1 MKRYLL
7 LTFLILL
14 LTSTTS
20 NGAEVIKEPSDL
32 ETLFNESFYESPTSF
47 AMPKIEEVKG
57 YSNGEEIK
65 SNSSQVEV
73 IEGSNVKPV
82 RGMPLFK
89 KTRIKIT
96 NKLREK
102 RYKETMEEIERA
114 KQVQEKEEAEE
125 IKKLNKELN
134 IKIDEPEIKENISE
148 EASNDENNK
157 TLELEGG
164 VKEHVTSNDVMLDA
178 EKIDYNDKTMDITAT
193 GSPILVFPPQNV
205 TVKADKMVYNN
216 ASNILKAYGKVEVIR
231 DGKSAF
237 GDYLQINM
245 NEEDAFM
252 DNTRAKASMLTVN
265 AKRSEMKDDKLILHD
280 GKMSSDESYILNFH
294 TRMIGGNHFN
304 NMLIDDDDKS
314 TLSEET
320 GQTAIHIK
328 AKDIYIN
335 AKRDHDV
342 ITLKKAR
349 INYGD
354 INLLNWPSITIHTN
368 KKHQFFDANYP
379 ELGSRGRLGMFAGPG
394 FVFDTPLQGGS
405 TLKVLPIINNDRG
418 IGFGGMLK
426 YRSATNYT
434 DMAYGSSS
442 QVFVLKG
449 RQYFDDK
456 LYMQYGANSYMDE
469 WWFGPR
475 MPKYTA
481 ELIYHDNGII
491 PSTIGKDLN
500 LSFKHRFSFGYMQNN
515 DANRYGESIP
525 GANVGT
531 TRTRY
536 MAEASQ
542 SLFNYRDKENLL
554 DLNLSLVLQGSA
566 ALYGTGDTQFVG
578 RIGPRVHTQYKYWM
592 QDIGFFASAYQDG
605 TPMQMYDMYRYGHAN
620 VYIREALRLNKF
632 VTIAWSG
639 TLTLSGDSPNGEMF
653 QENSFIIGLGPD
665 DFKVNLGYDWVRRQT
680 YFAFILAMD
689 TKGSSIE
696 YDKMEI
702 KNPDRLARSNE
713 EDVELKV
720 FDYGTDSVKTTKAPA
735 KKMMYAE
742 VIDIEDPDKEQI

>member
-1 MKRYLL
+1 MKKYLL
-7 LTFLILL
+7 ITLLILS
-14 LTSTTS
+14 LTSTS
-20 NGAEVIKEPSDL
+20 SQGAEVIKGPEDL
-32 ETLFNESFYESPTSF
+32 ESLFTESFYESPTSF
-47 AMPKIEEVKG
+47 AMPKVE
-57 YSNGEEIK
+57 
-65 SNSSQVEV
+65 QVV
-73 IEGSNVKPV
+73 EGSNIKPV

-96 NKLREK
+96 NRLREK
-102 RYKETMEEIERA
+102 RYKETLEEIEKE
-114 KQVQEKEEAEE
+114 KQIQQKEEAEE
-125 IKKLNKELN
+125 LEKLNKELN
-134 IKIDEPEIKENISE
+134 IKPVNEESKKEDKQTVKQDSDAE
-148 EASNDENNK
+148 SENNT

-164 VKEHVTSNDVMLDA
+164 VKKQVTSNDVMLDA
-178 EKIDYNDKTMDITAT
+178 ENIDYNEKTMDITAT
-193 GSPILVFPPQNV
+193 GSPVLVFPPQNV
-205 TVKADKMVYNN
+205 TVKADKMVYNK
-216 ASNILKAYGKVEVIR
+216 ASDILKAYGNVEVIR
-231 DGKSAF
+231 DGKSSF
-237 GDYLQINM
+237 GDYMQINM

-252 DNTRAKASMLTVN
+252 DNTRSKLAMMTVKAK
-265 AKRSEMKDDKLILHD
+265 KSEMKEDKLILHD
-280 GKMSSDESYILNFH
+280 GKFLSEESYILNFH

-304 NMLIDDDDKS
+304 NMLIDDEDRS
-314 TLSEET
+314 TLSGET
-320 GQTAIHIK
+320 GQTAVHIK
-328 AKDIYIN
+328 AKDIYVN

-342 ITLKKAR
+342 ITLKKAS

-354 INLLNWPSITIHTN
+354 YHLLDWPSITIHTN

-379 ELGSRGRLGMFAGPG
+379 ELGSRGRLGMFVGPG

-405 TLKVLPIINNDRG
+405 TLKVMPILNNKSG
-418 IGFGGMLK
+418 LGFGGMLK

-434 DMAYGSSS
+434 DMAYGSSAD
-442 QVFVLKG
+442 VFVLKG
-449 RQYFDDK
+449 RQYFDDR

-481 ELIYHDNGII
+481 ELIYHDRGVI

-500 LSFKHRFSFGYMQNN
+500 LDFRHRFSVGYMQNN
-515 DANRYGESIP
+515 DVNRHGERIP
-525 GANVGT
+525 AADVGT
-531 TRTRY
+531 LRTRY
-536 MAEASQ
+536 MAEAAQ
-542 SLFNYRDKENLL
+542 TLFNYRDKENLL
-554 DLNLSLVLQGSA
+554 DLNLALVLQGSA

-632 VTIAWSG
+632 LTVAWSG
-639 TLTLSGDSPNGEMF
+639 TLTMSGDAPNGDMF
-653 QENSFIIGLGPD
+653 QENSFIIALGPD

-680 YFAFILAMD
+680 YFSFIVAMD

-696 YDKMEI
+696 FEKMEI

-720 FDYGTDSVKTTKAPA
+720 YDVENGYSGANAPV